1 MKEFFI
7 DSDGTRLHAKLD
19 RPEGAEKGPLCILIH
34 GFTGHM
40 EEDHIKAA
48 QKAMNGAGVSVLRV
62 EMYGHG
68 GSDGEFKDHTLYK
81 WVTNALAAVKYA
93 RSLDFVTDLYLSGH
107 SQGGLLTMLVGGRC
121 PDDFKALL
129 PLSPAWMIP
138 EIAREG
144 NVLGTSFD
152 PKHIPDMI
160 TSGSWELSGDYIR
173 VAQTIHVE
181 DEIERFEGPVLIIHG
196 DADETVPFSYAE
208 KAAKLYKNAEL
219 VPIHGD
225 DHCFTKH
232 LNEMADA
239 VRAFFLR

>member
-1 MKEFFI
+1 
-7 DSDGTRLHAKLD
+7 
-19 RPEGAEKGPLCILIH
+19 
-34 GFTGHM
+34 
-40 EEDHIKAA
+40 
-48 QKAMNGAGVSVLRV
+48 
-62 EMYGHG
+62 
-68 GSDGEFKDHTLYK
+68 
-81 WVTNALAAVKYA
+81 
-93 RSLDFVTDLYLSGH
+93 
-107 SQGGLLTMLVGGRC
+107 
-121 PDDFKALL
+121 
-129 PLSPAWMIP
+129 
-138 EIAREG
+138 
-144 NVLGTSFD
+144 
-152 PKHIPDMI
+152 MI

>member
-48 QKAMNGAGVSVLRV
+48 QKAMNDAGVSVLRV

-107 SQGGLLTMLVGGRC
+107 SQGGLLTMLVGGMC